1 MNKKTK
7 IIIGVVAVVAIAG
20 GIYYFSKRKKSN
32 GQTSL
37 PPKTGGTPQPKVKW
51 EFTDNTFTS
60 TGKSTSNLGFVGT
73 TKPPFKVGDWVSVQ
87 QFAGAK
93 YPQYNGKTLVQH
105 IAQKDGKWFIDVDRK
120 REGDSPVNGGVITS
134 T

>member
-20 GIYYFSKRKKSN
+20 GIYYFSKRKKTN
-32 GQTSL
+32 GEA
-37 PPKTGGTPQPKVKW
+37 PPIGGGIIPSKPKLKW

-93 YPQYNGKTLVQH
+93 YPQYNGKTLVQD

>member
-1 MNKKTK
+1 MKKNTK
-7 IIIGVVAVVAIAG
+7 LIIGVVAILAIAG

-32 GQTSL
+32 GQ
-37 PPKTGGTPQPKVKW
+37 PQIGGGTTPTKPQVKW

-60 TGKSTSNLGFVGT
+60 TGKSTSNLGFIGT
-73 TKPPFKVGDWVSVQ
+73 TKPPFKVGDWVNVQ

-105 IAQKDGKWFIDVDRK
+105 IAQKNGKWFIDVDRK